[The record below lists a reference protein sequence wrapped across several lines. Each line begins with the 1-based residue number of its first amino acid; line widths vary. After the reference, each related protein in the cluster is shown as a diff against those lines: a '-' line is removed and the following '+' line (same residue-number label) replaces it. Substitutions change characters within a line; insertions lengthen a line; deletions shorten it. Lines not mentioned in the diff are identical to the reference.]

1 MELTDLS
8 ILSTSVQNRYR
19 ENFKP
24 EDCTL
29 PSSFKSYFQKFNY
42 NDAIE
47 YFEYSLVVHASS
59 SLKIYIPNQWIYIA
73 YYFVEYYNMLKAYRD
88 KVLSLLSKEDV
99 KSCAN
104 NEERSRNLLS
114 RYDGKDKEYLIK
126 FLSDYTWWGGGKT
139 IDRNDYYVSPILSIA
154 GLVNASQ
161 SYVADICKNLAESEM
176 AFQSL
181 DDFINVSKNEFTVRR
196 SLQLSLQQIYYGAPG
211 TGKSYKIDKITTEE
225 NSVRTT
231 FHPDSDYASFVGAY
245 KPTMEDLPVSAIVGK
260 EVHEAVPQGK
270 HTGKEKKIVY
280 KYVPQAFLKAYVKA
294 WSDLDKPYY
303 LIIEEIN
310 RGNCAQI
317 FGDLFQL
324 LDRNNMGASSY
335 PILADEDI
343 TRFLNEDENG
353 FAGLTEQQKN
363 KISDFILIKDSG
375 EIRDIGEDILKGKHL
390 LLPPNLHI
398 WATMNTSDQSLFPID
413 SAFKRRWDWEYMPI
427 DYNPIDTHKKTP
439 LNWKLKI
446 GNNLY
451 NWGTFLSKINPEIE
465 TLTESSDKQ
474 MGYFFVKAN
483 PLTGII
489 SEEVF
494 KNKVLFYLW
503 TEVLKDF
510 DTGKDPFIN
519 PETKKTFKF
528 TDFFDSNQKAVV
540 NFISNLKLSPLD
552 DNQEELSIMG
562 LEDNE
567 ISNTGINDDR
577 ISNLKEWRQRF
588 WETVQERYRE
598 SGFDF
603 SVSPTTRNYY
613 QITTGVVDLN
623 FINSVNKRD
632 GSCWVGLYFEAK
644 RAKELY
650 PEILTH
656 KEEIEKSIPFQLDWI
671 ANNEEHGYACIRVS
685 KSGIDF
691 DNVQQSEDT
700 ASWLAEHGIKIFNA
714 FKPYFNRLK

>member
-1 MELTDLS
+1 M
-8 ILSTSVQNRYR
+8 RYLLR
-19 ENFKP
+19 KGM
-24 EDCTL
+24 
-29 PSSFKSYFQKFNY
+29 KSLNGQVEIIDIDKFCLLVKNISR
-42 NDAIE
+42 NATGIRTVSKE
-47 YFEYSLVVHASS
+47 IVNEFVNYFEKH
-59 SLKIYIPNQWIYIA
+59 PNNSAQQAREELAGLSQIDK
-73 YYFVEYYNMLKAYRD
+73 FEYGYCSTLTILAKMILGD
-88 KVLSLLSKEDV
+88 E
-99 KSCAN
+99 
-104 NEERSRNLLS
+104 
-114 RYDGKDKEYLIK
+114 
-126 FLSDYTWWGGGKT
+126 LSDEDKK
-139 IDRNDYYVSPILSIA
+139 LSAIPSNHFS
-154 GLVNASQ
+154 NAP
-161 SYVADICKNLAESEM
+161 
-176 AFQSL
+176 
-181 DDFINVSKNEFTVRR
+181 
-196 SLQLSLQQIYYGAPG
+196 LQVIYYGAPG
-211 TGKSYKIDKITTEE
+211 TGKSYTIDKITTEE

-245 KPTMEDLPVSAIVGK
+245 KPTMEDVDIHYVSDGEVKFAIAADNEK
-260 EVHEAVPQGK
+260 AQKGK
-270 HTGKEKKIVY
+270 HSGKEKKIVY

-294 WSDLDKPYY
+294 WGDLGNPYY

-363 KISDFILIKDSG
+363 KISDFVLIKDSG
-375 EIRDIGEDILKGKHL
+375 ERRDIGEDILKGKHL

-427 DYNPIDTHKKTP
+427 DYNPIDTNKKTP

-451 NWGTFLSKINPEIE
+451 DWGKFLSKINPEIE

-510 DTGKDPFIN
+510 DMGKDPFIN

-528 TDFFDSNQKAVV
+528 TDFFDGKQNALE
-540 NFISNLKLSPLD
+540 NFIAKFELKIEPTPTNTDERQEVNNMRGNSFSIYLPSENLTFSGNTQRQTAIDFLKHV
-552 DNQEELSIMG
+552 G
-562 LEDNE
+562 LERVNE
-567 ISNTGINDDR
+567 T
-577 ISNLKEWRQRF
+577 NLQNGSKRLL
-588 WETVQERYRE
+588 
-598 SGFDF
+598 F
-603 SVSPTTRNYY
+603 S
-613 QITTGVVDLN
+613 
-623 FINSVNKRD
+623 
-632 GSCWVGLYFEAK
+632 
-644 RAKELY
+644 
-650 PEILTH
+650 
-656 KEEIEKSIPFQLDWI
+656 KEEADREPALLNIPHPARLIDGTDYYYNSEF
-671 ANNEEHGYACIRVS
+671 
-685 KSGIDF
+685 GIDAHIK
-691 DNVQQSEDT
+691 NIERI
-700 ASWLAEHGIKIFNA
+700 AEALEINIEI
-714 FKPYFNRLK
+714 NRNEAAH

>member
-1 MELTDLS
+1 MELIDLS

-19 ENFKP
+19 ESFKP

-42 NDAIE
+42 NDVIE

-59 SLKIYIPNQWIYIA
+59 SLDIYIPNQWIYIA

-176 AFQSL
+176 AFHAL
-181 DDFINVSKNEFTVRR
+181 DDFINVSKKEYTSKR
-196 SLQLSLQQIYYGAPG
+196 SCSIALQQIYYGAPG
-211 TGKSYKIDKITTEE
+211 TGKSYTIDKITTEE

-245 KPTMEDLPVSAIVGK
+245 KPTMENLPVSAIVGK
-260 EVHEAVPQGK
+260 EVHEAVPQGN

-294 WSDLDKPYY
+294 WGDLENPYY

-353 FAGLTEQQKN
+353 FAGLSEQQKN
-363 KISDFILIKDSG
+363 QISDFVLIKDSG
-375 EIRDIGEDILKGKHL
+375 ERRDIGEDILKGKHL
-390 LLPPNLHI
+390 LLPPNLYI

-427 DYNPIDTHKKTP
+427 DYNPIDTNKKTP

-446 GNNLY
+446 GENLY
-451 NWGTFLSKINPEIE
+451 DWGTFLSKINPEIE

-510 DTGKDPFIN
+510 DMGKDPFIN

-540 NFISNLKLSPLD
+540 NFIDNLKLEPLSVITESID
-552 DNQEELSIMG
+552 EEDEELEDIEDIEETNDNISSIQYSINDGVPFKKTYLG
-562 LEDNE
+562 LETLKAFITLKPDLSPSE
-567 ISNTGINDDR
+567 IIEMW
-577 ISNLKEWRQRF
+577 KA
-588 WETVQERYRE
+588 
-598 SGFDF
+598 
-603 SVSPTTRNYY
+603 SVKKPKHL
-613 QITTGVVDLN
+613 IEDE
-623 FINSVNKRD
+623 D
-632 GSCWVGLYFEAK
+632 GY
-644 RAKELY
+644 
-650 PEILTH
+650 LTF
-656 KEEIEKSIPFQLDWI
+656 IEKSKGNRKKNEKRFEPFEYKGTKLYLWKGWGDGDQDNITPFMNIINDLDW
-671 ANNEEHGYACIRVS
+671 
-685 KSGIDF
+685 
-691 DNVQQSEDT
+691 
-700 ASWLAEHGIKIFNA
+700 GIKIKRVNET
-714 FKPYFNRLK
+714 LD